1 MARRLE
7 LHPGNLWYLYFV
19 SIKRPQIVQSTQQDQ
34 YNRVSSK
41 KPVPKVNGKWPK
53 SGITQTYILLMNL
66 SLLTGLPFFPAAVLG
81 VSVHIS
87 FTFSN
92 TILQWRSNALTLAR
106 SLRLLRH
113 DIRTC
118 VCDRTAVWRMERGP
132 DVNSCSSS

>member
-1 MARRLE
+1 MHIW
-7 LHPGNLWYLYFV
+7 HPRNLWYLCFI
-19 SIKRPQIVQSTQQDQ
+19 STERQKIVHLTQQDQ
-34 YNRVSSK
+34 YDRVSPK
-41 KPVPKVNGKWPK
+41 KPVSRVNGKCPK
-53 SGITQTYILLMNL
+53 CGLTRTYILLINL
-66 SLLTGLPFFPAAVLG
+66 SLLTGLPFFPPAVFG

-118 VCDRTAVWRMERGP
+118 VCDRTAVWRIERGP